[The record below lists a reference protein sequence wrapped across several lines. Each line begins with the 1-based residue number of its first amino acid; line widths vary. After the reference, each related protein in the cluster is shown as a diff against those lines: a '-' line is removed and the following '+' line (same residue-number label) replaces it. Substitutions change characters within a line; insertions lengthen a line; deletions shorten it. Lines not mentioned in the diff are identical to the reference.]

1 MCKYETLYRT
11 IIREYHPSIAN
22 STEVKSFMDTHW
34 SWMNIE
40 KMIEE
45 TMAAVG
51 GYEFVDGEHYDF
63 SDFTECKT
71 GSVKPNP
78 AKLTSVNCYQVRI
91 TNVESGA
98 GITKGSIRAVI
109 YNPHTNECTYYYIP
123 ASHLNTKI
131 KLTCVNGPGT
141 IKNINATWNSNTNK
155 IKMLEPYR
163 VASFKEL
170 STMTDDTFLETE
182 FLQAA

>member
-1 MCKYETLYRT
+1 MCKSKTLYHT

-34 SWMNIE
+34 GWMNIE

-51 GYEFVDGEHYDF
+51 GYEFVDGEHHDF
-63 SDFTECKT
+63 SDLTECKT
-71 GSVKPNP
+71 GSIKINP
-78 AKLTSVNCYQVRI
+78 QQNTNNCYSVRI
-91 TNVESGA
+91 TNIESGA

-109 YNPHTNECTYYYIP
+109 YNPHTDACMYYYIP

-131 KLTCVNGPGT
+131 KLTFLNGPGT
-141 IKNINATWNSNTNK
+141 IKNIDATWNSNTNRINK
-155 IKMLEPYR
+155 LEQYR
-163 VASFKEL
+163 VTTFTEL
-170 STMTDDTFLETE
+170 CTMTDEIFLETE
-182 FLQAA
+182 MLKAA